1 MSIRTL
7 LSDGGERLIGV
18 LMSTPADDKE
28 GHARIN
34 AFVQGL
40 RELGWIDGHN
50 VRIDTRWAAGD
61 ADRGREYATELVTLM
76 PDVILASGG
85 SVVGPLLQATRTVP
99 IVFTQTPDPVG
110 AGLSITLR
118 ARAAMLPDFQFLT
131 TALAGNGWNCSSRSH
146 RA

>member
-1 MSIRTL
+1 MLVGRTNRRSFVAAMAGAAAWPL
-7 LSDGGERLIGV
+7 AARAPQPGRTRRIGV
-18 LMSTPADDKE
+18 RMSTPADDKE

-99 IVFTQTPDPVG
+99 YRVYAD
-110 AGLSITLR
+110 A
-118 ARAAMLPDFQFLT
+118 
-131 TALAGNGWNCSSRSH
+131 
-146 RA
+146 